1 MKHRP
6 TTIAIVFTLILG
18 ACSPGN
24 TGSTTTQ
31 TLAPPDS
38 SSTTT
43 VVTTG
48 TTVAL
53 NGRSI
58 ETVGC
63 ADAPDDVS
71 IVCEVFDLIQQR
83 YVDEIPDATLAEFAT
98 NAVADLDGS
107 KADGVL
113 VCALPSAAFETSCV
127 ALVDEAEDSQEG
139 AEAIVRGMA
148 AALDPN
154 SVYLDQESVALIEEE
169 QEGQIEGIGALVTA
183 EDSAITEGNPQCSII
198 SSTCQLIIVST
209 IGDSPAEAAGIQKDD
224 RIVGVNGEDING
236 WTLDEVTATVRG
248 PAGTDVLLT
257 VLRAEGTFDVPIT
270 RAAVVIPVVDSALY
284 DEIGYVKL
292 NLFTENADEQL
303 ATALEELIRQNPS
316 EIVLDLSDN
325 PGGLLETSIAVVSLF
340 LPDGEVVITEGPHDN
355 SRFDVSGN
363 IVVPENIPVTIIVNK
378 GSASASEVVSA
389 VLQER
394 GRATVVGENSFGK
407 NTVQQR
413 FSLSNG
419 GAFKVTIARWL
430 TPEGFD
436 FGGSGVTPDIELE
449 FAPELDQEA
458 IARMAAASLN

>member
-1 MKHRP
+1 VNHQAAKVVIAVALTVAACTP
-6 TTIAIVFTLILG
+6 TTDV
-18 ACSPGN
+18 
-24 TGSTTTQ
+24 STTT
-31 TLAPPDS
+31 TPLPPPDA
-38 SSTTT
+38 STTSQ

-48 TTVAL
+48 STVAS

-58 ETVGC
+58 DTVGC
-63 ADAPDDVS
+63 ADAPEEVS

-83 YVDEIPDATLAEFAT
+83 YVDEIPEATLAEFAT
-98 NAVADLDGS
+98 KAVVDLDGS
-107 KADGVL
+107 TSDSEL
-113 VCALPSAAFETSCV
+113 ICALPATAFESTCI
-127 ALVDEAEDSQEG
+127 ALADEADDSQEG
-139 AEAIVRGMA
+139 AEAIVSGMA

-154 SVYLDQESVALIEEE
+154 SVYLDEESVALIEEE

-198 SSTCQLIIVST
+198 STTCQLIIVST

-224 RIVGVNGEDING
+224 RIVGVDGEDING

-248 PAGTDVLLT
+248 PAGTDVRLT
-257 VLRAEGTFDVPIT
+257 VLRAQDTFDVSIT
-270 RAAVVIPVVDSALY
+270 RAAVVIPVVDTAVY
-284 DEIGYVKL
+284 DTIGYVKL

-303 ATALEELIRQNPS
+303 QQALEELLRQNPS
-316 EIVLDLSDN
+316 EIVFDLSDN
-325 PGGLLETSIAVVSLF
+325 PGGLLDTSIEVASLF
-340 LPDGEVVITEGPHDN
+340 LPDGEVVITEGPNDN
-355 SRFDVSGN
+355 QRFDVSGN
-363 IVVPENIPVTIIVNK
+363 MIVPESLPVTIIVNK

-394 GRATVVGENSFGK
+394 GRATVIGENSFGK

-430 TPEGFD
+430 TPNGLD

-458 IARMAAASLN
+458 IARLAASLN

>member
-1 MKHRP
+1 MMKHRLTP
-6 TTIAIVFTLILG
+6 LIIGFALILS
-18 ACSPGN
+18 ACVPATTASTTQPLPPPDSPST
-24 TGSTTTQ
+24 TGST
-31 TLAPPDS
+31 
-38 SSTTT
+38 
-43 VVTTG
+43 
-48 TTVAL
+48 VAI

-63 ADAPDDVS
+63 EDAPDDVS

-83 YVDEIPDATLAEFAT
+83 YVDEIAGTTLAEFAT
-98 NAVADLDGS
+98 AAVTDLDGS
-107 KADGVL
+107 TSTSDL
-113 VCALPSAAFETSCV
+113 TCALPSSDFEAACV
-127 ALVDEAEDSQEG
+127 ALADEAESSVEG

-154 SVYLDQESVALIEEE
+154 SLYLDEESVALIEEE

-198 SSTCQLIIVST
+198 SATCQLIIVST
-209 IGDSPAEAAGIQKDD
+209 ISNSPAEAAGIQQDD
-224 RIVGVNGEDING
+224 RIVGVDGEDISG

-248 PAGTDVLLT
+248 PSGTDVLLT
-257 VLRAEGTFDVPIT
+257 VLRAQDTFEITIT
-270 RAAVVIPVVDSALY
+270 RAAVVIPVVDSAFY
-284 DEIGYVKL
+284 DGVGYVKL
-292 NLFTENADEQL
+292 NLFSENADEQL
-303 ATALEELIRQNPS
+303 EMALEELIQQNPT
-316 EIVLDLSDN
+316 EIVFDLSDN
-325 PGGLLETSIAVVSLF
+325 PGGLLDTSIAVVSLF

-355 SRFDVSGN
+355 RRFEVSGN
-363 IVVPENIPVTIIVNK
+363 IVVPESLPVTIIINK

-430 TPEGFD
+430 TPEGLD
-436 FGGSGVTPDIELE
+436 FGGGGVTPDIEQE

-458 IARMAAASLN
+458 IARLAASLN